1 MIDFK
6 ESLFLRKM
14 RQVTPIG
21 DNTAALLASYLEE
34 CHFARKEMILRSGI
48 YCRYAWFVEKG
59 MSRHFWLEESK
70 ESVTSFSLEGG
81 VIFSMDE
88 FYYGEVS
95 QEFAQAVE
103 PIDAWRIEL
112 STFERLF
119 CENFELCN
127 WGRLIHQH
135 EYRRLH
141 QSHRERLTLPAAARY
156 EAFKTQFPEVCAR
169 AALGDIASYLGID
182 QSTLSRIRASL

>member
-6 ESLFLRKM
+6 NSLFLRKM
-14 RQVTPIG
+14 RQVIPIG
-21 DNTAALLASYLEE
+21 DDTAALLASYLEE
-34 CHFARKEMILRSGI
+34 CHFARKEMILRSGV
-48 YCRYAWFVEKG
+48 CSRYAWFVEKG
-59 MSRHFWLEESK
+59 MSRHFWLEEGK

-95 QEFAQAVE
+95 QEYAQAVE

-112 STFERLF
+112 SDFERLF
-119 CENFELCN
+119 CENIELCN

>member
-1 MIDFK
+1 
-6 ESLFLRKM
+6 
-14 RQVTPIG
+14 
-21 DNTAALLASYLEE
+21 
-34 CHFARKEMILRSGI
+34 MILRSGI
-48 YCRYAWFVEKG
+48 CCRYAWFVEKG

-70 ESVTSFSLEGG
+70 ECVTSFSLEGG

-169 AALGDIASYLGID
+169 ATLGDIASYLGID

>member
-59 MSRHFWLEESK
+59 MSRHFWLEGSK